1 MSNLKIGIFVAAFIA
16 IFVVGLIINPFVII
30 GAGQRGVVLN
40 WGAVSDIILGEGIHW
55 RIPIQQEVKHI
66 NVRTVK
72 MEVPAAAYSK
82 DIQTV
87 DSKIA
92 LNYHILPDKANR
104 VYQTLGSD
112 FENTIIVPAV
122 QESLKAIVAKFTA
135 QDLIEKRENVRDD
148 VKALLSERLTDKG
161 IIIDAFSIMNFDF
174 SDSYEQAV
182 EAKQAAAQRA
192 LEQENITKQ
201 VNEKAKQRV
210 LEAESEAKAIQIQAQ
225 AITQQGGREYVNL
238 KAVERWNG
246 VLPAQMIPNATLPFI
261 NLDK

>member
-112 FENTIIVPAV
+112 FENSEVGKLMPSVMESAKKIEVKEYAKSEVLATESQREALPPRTPVEER
-122 QESLKAIVAKFTA
+122 QE
-135 QDLIEKRENVRDD
+135 Q
-148 VKALLSERLTDKG
+148 
-161 IIIDAFSIMNFDF
+161 
-174 SDSYEQAV
+174 
-182 EAKQAAAQRA
+182 
-192 LEQENITKQ
+192 
-201 VNEKAKQRV
+201 
-210 LEAESEAKAIQIQAQ
+210 
-225 AITQQGGREYVNL
+225 
-238 KAVERWNG
+238 
-246 VLPAQMIPNATLPFI
+246 
-261 NLDK
+261 